1 MSKQQR
7 ELLILFGILVVLG
20 GIFYMRFGRGGQSPN
35 PQLAQL
41 QQGQP
46 PAGGGTPGA
55 GTPGQPG
62 TQLPTLA
69 TQFPLD
75 FLLPGLSDS
84 ALVAK
89 IMRERTPNPFAQ
101 NHLRPPRVRSET
113 TQPTRPTRPAQ
124 PDTVLVEL
132 DSWPRGMGY
141 RGVTP
146 VLSEPGVF
154 TVNINGQALRT
165 GDEIPGTGFMVVEV
179 NPLLV
184 RIRKEETVGNVTTI
198 TTYRH
203 IIGRLSEVP
212 W

>member
-20 GIFYMRFGRGGQSPN
+20 GIFYMRFGRGGNSPN
-35 PQLAQL
+35 PQLAQP
-41 QQGQP
+41 QQGQ

-62 TQLPTLA
+62 DQLPTLA

-84 ALVAK
+84 TLAVK
-89 IMRERTPNPFAQ
+89 IMGGRTPNPFAT
-101 NHLRPPRVRSET
+101 NHMRPPRVRSDQ
-113 TQPTRPTRPAQ
+113 TQQTRTTRPAQ
-124 PDTVLVEL
+124 PDTHLVEL
-132 DSWPRGMGY
+132 DKWPEGIRY
-141 RGVTP
+141 TAVTP
-146 VLSEPGVF
+146 VLNEPGVF
-154 TVNINGQALRT
+154 TVTINGLVLRKD
-165 GDEIPGTGFMVVEV
+165 DEIPGTGFVVVEIT
-179 NPLLV
+179 PLLV

-212 W
+212 R